1 MVFEQV
7 ADFTYVAT
15 WRGLVFVH
23 RRLFEPNGNLPPAQK
38 RDEYYRQRES
48 PTPDSQP
55 GVSGIPGPD
64 QLAPWPP
71 ICVM

>member
-38 RDEYYRQRES
+38 RDEYHRQRES
-48 PTPDSQP
+48 PM
-55 GVSGIPGPD
+55 V
-64 QLAPWPP
+64 A
-71 ICVM
+71 